1 MRKVIDSN
9 CLQSEELR
17 SYLAA
22 SSSNYAVLTEYAA
35 MEAYKGNTLISIQ
48 KSMDIVSEYPEQIIV
63 LKGTRAI
70 SSLRGK
76 SRGLQN
82 RIIDQVQTR
91 EFSKFVKTLRSAR
104 RGDRA
109 AEKHLLKHG
118 RNADKHLQGMLDDAS
133 DRGTNISMFFN
144 LYSKEER
151 RSLSAGP
158 PYSSELVD
166 KITKNVLYIAGRLF
180 QEHPDE
186 PEWPTRTELPY
197 TYIFR
202 SSLCIYLLV
211 LDWITLGGFQ
221 GASSETHRN
230 DFVDMTFAAY
240 GTYFDGLMTSD
251 SKPARIHR
259 QARQWLTEI
268 FGCEIPRHPGN
279 QA

>member
-9 CLQSEELR
+9 FLQTEELR

-22 SSSNYAVLTEYAA
+22 SSNNYAVLTEYTA
-35 MEAYKGNTLISIQ
+35 MEAYKGDTLISIQ
-48 KSMDIVSEYPEQIIV
+48 KSMNIVSDYPEQILI
-63 LKGTRAI
+63 LKSTRAI
-70 SSLRGK
+70 CSLRGK

-82 RIIDQVQTR
+82 RLIDQVQTR
-91 EFSKFVKTLRSAR
+91 EFSKFVKTLRSAQ

-118 RNADKHLQGMLDDAS
+118 RDADKHLQGMLDDAS
-133 DRGTNISMFFN
+133 DRGANINRFFK

-151 RSLSAGP
+151 RSLFAGP
-158 PYSSELVD
+158 PYTSELID
-166 KITKNVLYIAGRLF
+166 KITQSVLYIAGRLF

-186 PEWPTRTELPY
+186 PKWPTHTELPY

-211 LDWITLGGFQ
+211 LDWIALGGFQ
-221 GASSETHRN
+221 DALPETHRN

-259 QARQWLTEI
+259 QARKWLTEI
-268 FGCEIPRHPGN
+268 FGCEIPHHSGN